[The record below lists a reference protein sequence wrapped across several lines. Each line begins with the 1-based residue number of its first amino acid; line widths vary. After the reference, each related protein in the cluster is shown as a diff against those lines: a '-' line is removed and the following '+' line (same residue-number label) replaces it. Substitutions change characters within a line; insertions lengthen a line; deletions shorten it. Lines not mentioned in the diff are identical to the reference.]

1 MNVYARLVSDDTED
15 HGMSLHTIGYGWLPS
30 ADEPL
35 DAVDTLLTGGGAVG
49 ILLYVVAL
57 LLGHTE
63 AATVG
68 VGIGVVC
75 VLGTLTVR
83 SVRDAVRRLG

>member
-1 MNVYARLVSDDTED
+1 
-15 HGMSLHTIGYGWLPS
+15 MSSHTVDRERLPS
-30 ADEPL
+30 MDEPL

-49 ILLYVVAL
+49 ILLYAVAL

-75 VLGTLTVR
+75 VLGALTVR
-83 SVRDAVRRLG
+83 SVVRTIG